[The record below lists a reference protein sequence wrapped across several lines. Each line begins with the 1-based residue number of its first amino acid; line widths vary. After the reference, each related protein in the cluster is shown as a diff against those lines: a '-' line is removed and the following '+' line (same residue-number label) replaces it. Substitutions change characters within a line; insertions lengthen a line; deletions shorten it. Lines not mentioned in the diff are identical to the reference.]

1 MRRRS
6 ARGTM
11 EGFEALEAVEALEA
25 LQAVC
30 AATVDEHGALVWTNA
45 GFRRLFE
52 THDPMPIGALV
63 AGYFIEPTF
72 AALTRAAAEGHGYR
86 GLMTIGHP
94 DGHARSLRA
103 HAWREGT
110 QVQLLA
116 EFDIAEL
123 ERINE
128 TAFGLQRESAIAQ
141 LSLLQSSQRLQRLHN
156 GLVEKHSAL
165 VASDARHRLLFEEM
179 QEGCSINEIITD
191 ADGQVVDFRV
201 LEANAAYERHVGVK
215 PERVIGRTIRE
226 VFPDADRQQIARMA
240 SVVQTGEPQSW
251 EYFSPTIN
259 RYLRVRSSRGL
270 PRQFV
275 VMYEDITERMA
286 DVAALAAARKVADA
300 ASSAKTVFLH
310 NMSHEIRTPL
320 NGILGFTQLLQEEVL
335 SPAVAEYVDAIASSG
350 TVLAQ
355 LIDDLLDMA
364 KIEADRVDVER
375 SAFNVRACL
384 ADAVRLIRAR
394 IADKML
400 SLQLTVAD
408 DVPAVLIGDVRR
420 ITQIILNL
428 VGNAVKFTERGGV
441 TVTLN
446 VHERDGDTMMVE
458 ILVADTGIGMPAS
471 ALLEVFE
478 PFTQAEH
485 SITRRFGGT
494 GLGLT
499 ICRQLT
505 NLMGGSLT
513 ADSVEGVGSTFRV
526 LLPLEMSEA
535 EVTDIDA
542 AQRVAQ
548 TLHWSGAPLKV
559 LLVEDHRV
567 NQALGRTLLQK
578 LGHTVALAADGA
590 EALQRLTGE
599 SFDLVLMD
607 IQMPVMDG
615 QAALEVLRAREAV
628 AGVHTPVIALTAFA
642 MQGDA
647 ERFLAAGFDGYVS
660 KPLHVKNLIAEM
672 QRVTAASVPHTERG
686 S

>member
-1 MRRRS
+1 MTRLS
-6 ARGTM
+6 ARDTT
-11 EGFEALEAVEALEA
+11 EGFEALEAVEALAA
-25 LQAVC
+25 LEAVC

-72 AALTRAAAEGHGYR
+72 AALTCAAAEGQGYR

-141 LSLLQSSQRLQRLHN
+141 VSLLQSSQRLQRLHN

-201 LEANAAYERHVGVK
+201 LEANAAYELHVGVK

-226 VFPDADRQQIARMA
+226 VFPDADVRQIARMA
-240 SVVQTGEPQSW
+240 SVVETGEPQSW

-259 RYLRVRSSRGL
+259 RHLRVRAFRGL

-286 DVAALAAARKVADA
+286 EVAALAAARAAADA
-300 ASSAKTVFLH
+300 ANAAKTVFLR

-335 SPAVAEYVDAIASSG
+335 SPEVAESVEAIATSG
-350 TVLAQ
+350 TVLGQ

-364 KIEADRVDVER
+364 KIEADRADIER
-375 SAFNVRACL
+375 SAFNLRACIS
-384 ADAVRLIRAR
+384 DAAR
-394 IADKML
+394 IIRPRAEDKML
-400 SLQLTVAD
+400 SLKLTVASE
-408 DVPAVLIGDVRR
+408 VPAELIGDGHR
-420 ITQIILNL
+420 ITQIVLNL

-441 TVTLN
+441 TVSVN
-446 VHERDGDTMMVE
+446 VHERDGSTIMIE
-458 ILVADTGIGMPAS
+458 ILVADTGIGMSAS
-471 ALLEVFE
+471 AMLEVFE

-485 SITRRFGGT
+485 SITRRFDGT

-505 NLMGGSLT
+505 NLMGGSVT

-535 EVTDIDA
+535 DVTSIDA
-542 AQRVAQ
+542 AQRVSQ
-548 TLHWSGAPLKV
+548 TLHWSGAPLTV
-559 LLVEDHRV
+559 LLVEDHRI
-567 NQALGRTLLQK
+567 NQALGRALLQK
-578 LGHTVALAADGA
+578 LGHTVKIAADGA
-590 EALQRLTGE
+590 EALQRLLE
-599 SFDLVLMD
+599 DAFDLVLMD

-615 QAALEVLRAREAV
+615 QAALKVLRAREAV
-628 AGVHTPVIALTAFA
+628 TGAHTRVIALTAFA
-642 MQGDA
+642 MQDDA

-660 KPLHVKNLIAEM
+660 KPLHVKLLIAEM
-672 QRVTAASVPHTERG
+672 QRVMAASAPTT
-686 S
+686 

>member
-1 MRRRS
+1 MTRLS
-6 ARGTM
+6 ARDTT
-11 EGFEALEAVEALEA
+11 EGFEALEAVEALAA
-25 LQAVC
+25 LEAVC

-72 AALTRAAAEGHGYR
+72 AALTCAAAEGQGYR

-141 LSLLQSSQRLQRLHN
+141 VSLLQSSQRLQRLHN

-201 LEANAAYERHVGVK
+201 LEANAAYELHVGVK

-226 VFPDADRQQIARMA
+226 VFPDADVRQIARMA
-240 SVVQTGEPQSW
+240 SVVETGEPQSW

-259 RYLRVRSSRGL
+259 RHLRVRAFRGL

-286 DVAALAAARKVADA
+286 EVAALAAARAAADA
-300 ASSAKTVFLH
+300 ANAAKTVFLR

-320 NGILGFTQLLQEEVL
+320 NGILGFTQLMQEEVL
-335 SPAVAEYVDAIASSG
+335 SPEVAESVEAIATSG
-350 TVLAQ
+350 TVLGQ

-364 KIEADRVDVER
+364 KIEADRADIER
-375 SAFNVRACL
+375 SAFNLRACIS
-384 ADAVRLIRAR
+384 DAAR
-394 IADKML
+394 IIRPRAEDKML
-400 SLQLTVAD
+400 SLKLTVASE
-408 DVPAVLIGDVRR
+408 VPAELIGDGHR
-420 ITQIILNL
+420 ITQIVLNL

-441 TVTLN
+441 TVSVN
-446 VHERDGDTMMVE
+446 VHERDGSTIMIE
-458 ILVADTGIGMPAS
+458 ILVADTGIGMSAS
-471 ALLEVFE
+471 AMLEVFE

-505 NLMGGSLT
+505 NLMGGSVT

-535 EVTDIDA
+535 DVTSIDA
-542 AQRVAQ
+542 AQRVSQ
-548 TLHWSGAPLKV
+548 TLHWSGAPLTV
-559 LLVEDHRV
+559 LLVEDHRI
-567 NQALGRTLLQK
+567 NQALGRALLQK
-578 LGHTVALAADGA
+578 LGHTVKIAADGA
-590 EALQRLTGE
+590 EALQRLLE
-599 SFDLVLMD
+599 DAFDLVLMD

-615 QAALEVLRAREAV
+615 QAALKVLRAREAV
-628 AGVHTPVIALTAFA
+628 TGAHTRVIALTAFA
-642 MQGDA
+642 MQDDA

-660 KPLHVKNLIAEM
+660 KPLHVKLLIAEM
-672 QRVTAASVPHTERG
+672 QRVMAASAPTT
-686 S
+686 

>member
-1 MRRRS
+1 MTRLS
-6 ARGTM
+6 ARDTT
-11 EGFEALEAVEALEA
+11 EGFEALEAVEALAA
-25 LQAVC
+25 LEAVC

-72 AALTRAAAEGHGYR
+72 AALTCAAAEGQGYR

-141 LSLLQSSQRLQRLHN
+141 VSLLQSSQRLQRLHN

-201 LEANAAYERHVGVK
+201 LEANAAYELHVGVK

-226 VFPDADRQQIARMA
+226 VFPDADVRQIARMA
-240 SVVQTGEPQSW
+240 SVVETGEPQSW

-259 RYLRVRSSRGL
+259 RHLRVRAFRGL

-286 DVAALAAARKVADA
+286 EVAALAAARVAADA
-300 ASSAKTVFLH
+300 ANAAKTVFLR

-335 SPAVAEYVDAIASSG
+335 SPEVAESVEAIATSG
-350 TVLAQ
+350 TVLGQ

-364 KIEADRVDVER
+364 TIEADRVDIER
-375 SAFNVRACL
+375 SAFNLRACIS
-384 ADAVRLIRAR
+384 DAAR
-394 IADKML
+394 IIRPRAEDKML
-400 SLQLTVAD
+400 SLKLTVASE
-408 DVPAVLIGDVRR
+408 VPAELIGDGHR
-420 ITQIILNL
+420 ITQIVLNL

-441 TVTLN
+441 TVSVN
-446 VHERDGDTMMVE
+446 VHERDGSTIMIE
-458 ILVADTGIGMPAS
+458 ILVADTGIGMSAS
-471 ALLEVFE
+471 AMLEVFE

-485 SITRRFGGT
+485 SITRRFDGT

-505 NLMGGSLT
+505 NLMGGSVT

-535 EVTDIDA
+535 DVTSIDA
-542 AQRVAQ
+542 AQRVSQ
-548 TLHWSGAPLKV
+548 TLHWSGAPLTV
-559 LLVEDHRV
+559 LLVEDHRI
-567 NQALGRTLLQK
+567 NQALGRALLQK
-578 LGHTVALAADGA
+578 LGHTVKIAADGA
-590 EALQRLTGE
+590 EALQRLLE
-599 SFDLVLMD
+599 DAFDLVLMD

-615 QAALEVLRAREAV
+615 QAALKVLRAREAV
-628 AGVHTPVIALTAFA
+628 TGAHTRVIALTAFA
-642 MQGDA
+642 MQDDA

-660 KPLHVKNLIAEM
+660 KPLHVKLLIAEM
-672 QRVTAASVPHTERG
+672 QRVMAASAPTT
-686 S
+686 

>member
-1 MRRRS
+1 MTRLS
-6 ARGTM
+6 ARDTT
-11 EGFEALEAVEALEA
+11 EGFEALEAVEALAA
-25 LQAVC
+25 LEAVC

-72 AALTRAAAEGHGYR
+72 AALTCAAAEGQGYR

-141 LSLLQSSQRLQRLHN
+141 VSLLQSSQRLQRLHN

-226 VFPDADRQQIARMA
+226 VFPDADVRQIARMA
-240 SVVQTGEPQSW
+240 SVVETGEPQSW

-259 RYLRVRSSRGL
+259 RHLRVRAFRGL

-286 DVAALAAARKVADA
+286 EVAALAAARAAADA
-300 ASSAKTVFLH
+300 ANAAKTVFLR

-335 SPAVAEYVDAIASSG
+335 SPEVAESVEAIATSG
-350 TVLAQ
+350 TVLGQ

-364 KIEADRVDVER
+364 KIEADRVDIER
-375 SAFNVRACL
+375 SAFNLRACIS
-384 ADAVRLIRAR
+384 DAAR
-394 IADKML
+394 IIRPRAEDKML
-400 SLQLTVAD
+400 SLKLTVASE
-408 DVPAVLIGDVRR
+408 VPAELIGDGHR
-420 ITQIILNL
+420 ITQIVLNL

-441 TVTLN
+441 TVSVN
-446 VHERDGDTMMVE
+446 VHERDGSTIMIE
-458 ILVADTGIGMPAS
+458 ILVADTGIGMSAS
-471 ALLEVFE
+471 AMLEVFE

-485 SITRRFGGT
+485 SITRRFDGT

-505 NLMGGSLT
+505 NLMGGSVT

-535 EVTDIDA
+535 DVTSIDA
-542 AQRVAQ
+542 AQRVSQ
-548 TLHWSGAPLKV
+548 TLHWSGAPLTV
-559 LLVEDHRV
+559 LLVEDHRI
-567 NQALGRTLLQK
+567 NQALGRALLQK
-578 LGHTVALAADGA
+578 LGHTVKIAADGA
-590 EALQRLTGE
+590 EALQRLLE
-599 SFDLVLMD
+599 DAFDLVLMD

-615 QAALEVLRAREAV
+615 QAALKVLRAREAV
-628 AGVHTPVIALTAFA
+628 TGAHTRVIALTAFA
-642 MQGDA
+642 MQDDA

-660 KPLHVKNLIAEM
+660 KPLHVKLLIAEM
-672 QRVTAASVPHTERG
+672 QRVMAASAPTT
-686 S
+686 

>member
-1 MRRRS
+1 MTRLS
-6 ARGTM
+6 ARDTT
-11 EGFEALEAVEALEA
+11 EGFEALEAVEALAA
-25 LQAVC
+25 LEAVC

-72 AALTRAAAEGHGYR
+72 AALTCAAAEGQGYR

-226 VFPDADRQQIARMA
+226 VFPDADVRQIARMA
-240 SVVQTGEPQSW
+240 SVVETGEPQSW

-259 RYLRVRSSRGL
+259 RHLHVRAFRGL

-286 DVAALAAARKVADA
+286 EVAALAAARAAADA
-300 ASSAKTVFLH
+300 ANAAKTVFLR

-320 NGILGFTQLLQEEVL
+320 NGIRGFTQLLQEEVL
-335 SPAVAEYVDAIASSG
+335 SPEVAESVEAIATSG
-350 TVLAQ
+350 TVLGQ

-364 KIEADRVDVER
+364 KIEADRVDIER
-375 SAFNVRACL
+375 SAFNLRACIS
-384 ADAVRLIRAR
+384 DAAR
-394 IADKML
+394 IIRPRAEDKML
-400 SLQLTVAD
+400 SLKLTVASE
-408 DVPAVLIGDVRR
+408 VPAELIGDGHR
-420 ITQIILNL
+420 ITQIVLNL

-441 TVTLN
+441 TVSVN
-446 VHERDGDTMMVE
+446 VHERDGSTIMIE
-458 ILVADTGIGMPAS
+458 ILVADTGIGMSAS
-471 ALLEVFE
+471 AMLEVFE

-505 NLMGGSLT
+505 NLMGGSVT

-535 EVTDIDA
+535 DVTSIDA
-542 AQRVAQ
+542 AQRVSQ
-548 TLHWSGAPLKV
+548 TLHWSGAPLTV
-559 LLVEDHRV
+559 LLVEDHRI
-567 NQALGRTLLQK
+567 NQALGRALLQK
-578 LGHTVALAADGA
+578 LGHTVKIAADGA
-590 EALQRLTGE
+590 EALQRLSE
-599 SFDLVLMD
+599 DPFDFVLMD

-615 QAALEVLRAREAV
+615 QAALKVLRAREAV
-628 AGVHTPVIALTAFA
+628 TGAHTRVIALTAFA
-642 MQGDA
+642 MQDDA

-660 KPLHVKNLIAEM
+660 KPLHVKLLIAEM
-672 QRVTAASVPHTERG
+672 QRVMAAPAPTT
-686 S
+686 

>member
-1 MRRRS
+1 MTRLS
-6 ARGTM
+6 ARDTT
-11 EGFEALEAVEALEA
+11 EGFEALEAVEALAA
-25 LQAVC
+25 LEAVC

-72 AALTRAAAEGHGYR
+72 AALTCAAAEGQGYR

-141 LSLLQSSQRLQRLHN
+141 VSLLQSSQRLQRLHN

-226 VFPDADRQQIARMA
+226 VFPDADVRQIARMA
-240 SVVQTGEPQSW
+240 SVVETGEPQSW

-259 RYLRVRSSRGL
+259 RHLRVRAFRGL

-286 DVAALAAARKVADA
+286 EVAALAAARAAADA
-300 ASSAKTVFLH
+300 ANAAKTVFLR

-335 SPAVAEYVDAIASSG
+335 SPEVAESVEAIATSG
-350 TVLAQ
+350 TVLGQ

-364 KIEADRVDVER
+364 KIEADRVDIER
-375 SAFNVRACL
+375 SAFNLRACIS
-384 ADAVRLIRAR
+384 DAAR
-394 IADKML
+394 IIRPRAEDKML
-400 SLQLTVAD
+400 SLKLTVASE
-408 DVPAVLIGDVRR
+408 VPAELIGDGHR
-420 ITQIILNL
+420 ITQIVLNL

-441 TVTLN
+441 TVSVN
-446 VHERDGDTMMVE
+446 VHERDGSTIMIE
-458 ILVADTGIGMPAS
+458 ILVADTGIGMSAS
-471 ALLEVFE
+471 AMLEVFE

-505 NLMGGSLT
+505 NLMGGSVT

-535 EVTDIDA
+535 DVTSIDA
-542 AQRVAQ
+542 AQRVSQ
-548 TLHWSGAPLKV
+548 TLHWSGAPLTV
-559 LLVEDHRV
+559 LLVEDHRI
-567 NQALGRTLLQK
+567 NQALGRALLQK
-578 LGHTVALAADGA
+578 LGHTVKIAADGA
-590 EALQRLTGE
+590 EALQRLLE
-599 SFDLVLMD
+599 DAFDLVLMD

-615 QAALEVLRAREAV
+615 QAALKVLRAREAV
-628 AGVHTPVIALTAFA
+628 TGAHTRVIALTAFA
-642 MQGDA
+642 MQDDA

-660 KPLHVKNLIAEM
+660 KPLHVKLLIAEM
-672 QRVTAASVPHTERG
+672 QRVMAASAPTT
-686 S
+686 

>member
-1 MRRRS
+1 MTRLS
-6 ARGTM
+6 ARDTT
-11 EGFEALEAVEALEA
+11 EGFEALEAVEALAA
-25 LQAVC
+25 LEAVC

-72 AALTRAAAEGHGYR
+72 AALTCAAAEGQGYR

-128 TAFGLQRESAIAQ
+128 TAFGLQRESAIAHV
-141 LSLLQSSQRLQRLHN
+141 SLLQSSQRLQRLHN

-226 VFPDADRQQIARMA
+226 VFPDADVRQIARMA
-240 SVVQTGEPQSW
+240 SVVETGEPQSW

-259 RYLRVRSSRGL
+259 RHLRVRAFRGL

-286 DVAALAAARKVADA
+286 EVAALAAARAAADA
-300 ASSAKTVFLH
+300 ANAAKTVFLR

-335 SPAVAEYVDAIASSG
+335 SPEVAESVEAIATSG
-350 TVLAQ
+350 TVLGQ

-364 KIEADRVDVER
+364 KIEADRVDIER
-375 SAFNVRACL
+375 SAFNLRACIS
-384 ADAVRLIRAR
+384 DAAR
-394 IADKML
+394 IIRPRAEDKML
-400 SLQLTVAD
+400 SLKLTVASE
-408 DVPAVLIGDVRR
+408 VPAELIGDGHR
-420 ITQIILNL
+420 ITQIVLNL

-441 TVTLN
+441 TVSVN
-446 VHERDGDTMMVE
+446 VHERDGSTIMIE
-458 ILVADTGIGMPAS
+458 ILVADTGIGMSAS
-471 ALLEVFE
+471 AMLEVFE

-505 NLMGGSLT
+505 NLMGGSVT

-535 EVTDIDA
+535 DVTSIDA
-542 AQRVAQ
+542 AQRVSQ
-548 TLHWSGAPLKV
+548 TLHWSGAPLTV
-559 LLVEDHRV
+559 LLVEDHRI
-567 NQALGRTLLQK
+567 NQALGRALLQK
-578 LGHTVALAADGA
+578 LGHTVKIAADGA
-590 EALQRLTGE
+590 EALQRLLE
-599 SFDLVLMD
+599 DAFDLVLMD

-615 QAALEVLRAREAV
+615 QAALKVLRAREAV
-628 AGVHTPVIALTAFA
+628 TGAHTRVIALTAFA
-642 MQGDA
+642 MQDDA

-660 KPLHVKNLIAEM
+660 KPLHVKFFALPPPPPPTPPAD
-672 QRVTAASVPHTERG
+672 PRG
-686 S
+686 G

>member
-1 MRRRS
+1 MTRLS
-6 ARGTM
+6 ARDTT
-11 EGFEALEAVEALEA
+11 EGFEALEAVEALAA
-25 LQAVC
+25 LEAVC

-52 THDPMPIGALV
+52 THDPMPIGTLV

-72 AALTRAAAEGHGYR
+72 AALTCAAAEGQGYR

-141 LSLLQSSQRLQRLHN
+141 VSLLQSSQRLQRLHN

-226 VFPDADRQQIARMA
+226 VFPDADVRQIARMA
-240 SVVQTGEPQSW
+240 SVVETGEPQSW

-259 RYLRVRSSRGL
+259 RHLHVRAFRGL

-275 VMYEDITERMA
+275 VMYEDINERMA
-286 DVAALAAARKVADA
+286 EVAALAAARAAADA
-300 ASSAKTVFLH
+300 ANAAKTVFLR

-335 SPAVAEYVDAIASSG
+335 SPEVAESVEAIATSG
-350 TVLAQ
+350 TVLGQ

-364 KIEADRVDVER
+364 KIEADRVDIER
-375 SAFNVRACL
+375 SAFNLRACIS
-384 ADAVRLIRAR
+384 DAAR
-394 IADKML
+394 IIRPRAEDKML
-400 SLQLTVAD
+400 SLKLTVASE
-408 DVPAVLIGDVRR
+408 VPAELIGDGHR
-420 ITQIILNL
+420 ITQIVLNL

-441 TVTLN
+441 TVSVN
-446 VHERDGDTMMVE
+446 VHERDGSTIMIE
-458 ILVADTGIGMPAS
+458 ILVADTGIGMSAS
-471 ALLEVFE
+471 AMLEVFE

-505 NLMGGSLT
+505 NLMGGSVT

-535 EVTDIDA
+535 DVTSIDA
-542 AQRVAQ
+542 AQRVSQ
-548 TLHWSGAPLKV
+548 TLHWSGAPLTV
-559 LLVEDHRV
+559 LLVEDHRI
-567 NQALGRTLLQK
+567 NQALGRALLQK
-578 LGHTVALAADGA
+578 LGHTVKIAADGA
-590 EALQRLTGE
+590 EALQRLLE
-599 SFDLVLMD
+599 DAFDLVLMD

-615 QAALEVLRAREAV
+615 QAALKVLRAREAV
-628 AGVHTPVIALTAFA
+628 TGAHTRVIALTAFA
-642 MQGDA
+642 MQDDA

-660 KPLHVKNLIAEM
+660 KPLHVKLLIAEM
-672 QRVTAASVPHTERG
+672 QRVMAASAPTT
-686 S
+686 

>member
-1 MRRRS
+1 MTRLS
-6 ARGTM
+6 ARDTT
-11 EGFEALEAVEALEA
+11 EGFEALEAVEALAA
-25 LQAVC
+25 LEAVC

-72 AALTRAAAEGHGYR
+72 AALTCAAAEGQGYR

-141 LSLLQSSQRLQRLHN
+141 VSLLQSSQRLQRLHN

-226 VFPDADRQQIARMA
+226 VFPDADVRQIARMA
-240 SVVQTGEPQSW
+240 SVVETGEPQSW

-259 RYLRVRSSRGL
+259 RHLRVRAFRGL

-286 DVAALAAARKVADA
+286 EVAALAAARAAADA
-300 ASSAKTVFLH
+300 ANAAKTVFLR

-335 SPAVAEYVDAIASSG
+335 SPEVAESVEAIATSG
-350 TVLAQ
+350 TVLGQ

-364 KIEADRVDVER
+364 KIEADRVDIER
-375 SAFNVRACL
+375 SAFNLRACIS
-384 ADAVRLIRAR
+384 DAAR
-394 IADKML
+394 IIRPRAEDKML
-400 SLQLTVAD
+400 SLKLTVASE
-408 DVPAVLIGDVRR
+408 VPAELIGDGHR
-420 ITQIILNL
+420 ITQIVLNL

-441 TVTLN
+441 TVSVN
-446 VHERDGDTMMVE
+446 VHERDGSTIMIE
-458 ILVADTGIGMPAS
+458 ILVADTGIGMSAS
-471 ALLEVFE
+471 AMLEVFE

-505 NLMGGSLT
+505 NLMGGSVT

-535 EVTDIDA
+535 DVTSIDA
-542 AQRVAQ
+542 AQRVSQ
-548 TLHWSGAPLKV
+548 TLHWSGAPLTV
-559 LLVEDHRV
+559 LLVEDHRI
-567 NQALGRTLLQK
+567 NQALGRALLQK
-578 LGHTVALAADGA
+578 LGHTVKIAADGA
-590 EALQRLTGE
+590 EALQRLLE
-599 SFDLVLMD
+599 DAFDLVLMD

-615 QAALEVLRAREAV
+615 QAALKVLRAREAV
-628 AGVHTPVIALTAFA
+628 TGAHTRVIALTAFA
-642 MQGDA
+642 FQDDA

-660 KPLHVKNLIAEM
+660 KPLHVKLLIAEM
-672 QRVTAASVPHTERG
+672 QRVMAASAPTT
-686 S
+686 